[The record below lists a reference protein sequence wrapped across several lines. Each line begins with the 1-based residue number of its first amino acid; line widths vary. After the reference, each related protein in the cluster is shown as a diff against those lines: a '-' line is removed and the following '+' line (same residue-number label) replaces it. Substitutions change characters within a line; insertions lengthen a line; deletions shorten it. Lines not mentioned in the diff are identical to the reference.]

1 MTTTHD
7 GVRRTARDAGLVA
20 ALSALQAEQ
29 VPGALPL
36 GPAGHALLPESVAAA
51 AHGVRRGAR
60 TAPRERT
67 AETTLRTVRLY
78 GDTLV
83 ALRHPLPPGPE
94 DPDDPWALGLARLR
108 LGLSEALLDS
118 CLEHLSARTF
128 GGSPLLVRQLVQD
141 SLAEALT
148 DHLELGELLGPE
160 AGLTG
165 GELIALHRAVTRTDR
180 VLLRLLGGHGFR
192 TDGPGQSAH
201 VSELLADVYAAAPAA
216 PEEAP

>member
-1 MTTTHD
+1 M
-7 GVRRTARDAGLVA
+7 A
-20 ALSALQAEQ
+20 ALTALQAELA
-29 VPGALPL
+29 PGAIPL
-36 GPAGHALLPESVAAA
+36 GPAGHALLPEAVAAA

-60 TAPRERT
+60 TAPRERP
-67 AETTLRTVRLY
+67 AESAPRTVRLH

-94 DPDDPWALGLARLR
+94 GPDDPWALGLARLR
-108 LGLSEALLDS
+108 LGLSEALLDR
-118 CLEHLSARTF
+118 CLEHLSGRSF

-141 SLAEALT
+141 GLAEALT
-148 DHLELGELLGPE
+148 DHLELGELLAPE
-160 AGLTG
+160 ARLSA
-165 GELIALHRAVTRTDR
+165 GELAALHRAVTRTDR

-201 VSELLADVYAAAPAA
+201 VSELLADVYAAPPAA

>member
-1 MTTTHD
+1 
-7 GVRRTARDAGLVA
+7 
-20 ALSALQAEQ
+20 
-29 VPGALPL
+29 
-36 GPAGHALLPESVAAA
+36 
-51 AHGVRRGAR
+51 
-60 TAPRERT
+60 PRERT
-67 AETTLRTVRLY
+67 AESSPRTVRLH

-108 LGLSEALLDS
+108 LGLSEALLDR
-118 CLEHLSARTF
+118 CLEHLSGRSF

-141 SLAEALT
+141 GLAEALT
-148 DHLELGELLGPE
+148 DHLELGELLAPE
-160 AGLTG
+160 ARLTA
-165 GELIALHRAVTRTDR
+165 GELAALHRAVTRTDR

-201 VSELLADVYAAAPAA
+201 VSELLADVYAAPPAA

>member
-1 MTTTHD
+1 MTTPHD
-7 GVRRTARDAGLVA
+7 GVRRTAREAGLVA
-20 ALSALQAEQ
+20 ALTALQAELA
-29 VPGALPL
+29 PGAIPL
-36 GPAGHALLPESVAAA
+36 GPAGHALLPEAVAAA

-67 AETTLRTVRLY
+67 AESAPRTVRLH

-94 DPDDPWALGLARLR
+94 GPDDPWALGLARLR
-108 LGLSEALLDS
+108 LGLSEALLDR
-118 CLEHLSARTF
+118 CLEHLSGRSF

-141 SLAEALT
+141 GLAEALT
-148 DHLELGELLGPE
+148 DHLELGELLAPE
-160 AGLTG
+160 ARLSA
-165 GELIALHRAVTRTDR
+165 GELAALHRAVTRTDQ

-201 VSELLADVYAAAPAA
+201 VSELLADVYAAPPAA

>member
-1 MTTTHD
+1 MSTTRD

-20 ALSALQAEQ
+20 ALTALQAELA
-29 VPGALPL
+29 PGALPL
-36 GPAGHALLPESVAAA
+36 GPAGHTLLPEAIAAA

-67 AETTLRTVRLY
+67 AESAPRTVRLH

-108 LGLSEALLDS
+108 LGLSEALLDR
-118 CLEHLSARTF
+118 CLEHLSGRSF

-141 SLAEALT
+141 DLAEALT
-148 DHLELGELLGPE
+148 DHLELGELIAPD
-160 AGLTG
+160 ARLTA
-165 GELIALHRAVTRTDR
+165 GELAALHRAVTRTDR

-201 VSELLADVYAAAPAA
+201 VSELLADVYAPTPAA